1 MAGRG
6 FPRANRVQTSIWDTR
21 ITDANQTT
29 GDNFF
34 GAVGGPADLFL
45 IRDINGERQLEA
57 IQTNQ
62 AFVGSGDF
70 NGDGLFDLLI
80 NVDNPPGV
88 RTFLGLGELRV
99 RNVAA
104 QTRIIS
110 VAGIRLNPLKIC
122 AAFQRDNLRRH
133 F

>member
-57 IQTNQ
+57 IQ
-62 AFVGSGDF
+62 SGF
-70 NGDGLFDLLI
+70 
-80 NVDNPPGV
+80 
-88 RTFLGLGELRV
+88 RR
-99 RNVAA
+99 
-104 QTRIIS
+104 
-110 VAGIRLNPLKIC
+110 
-122 AAFQRDNLRRH
+122 LRRFQWRRVIRPPH
-133 F
+133 QR

>member
-57 IQTNQ
+57 IQTNGT
-62 AFVGSGDF
+62 ATV
-70 NGDGLFDLLI
+70 FDTSIPTRLSSARAISMATGYSTSSSTLI
-80 NVDNPPGV
+80 
-88 RTFLGLGELRV
+88 
-99 RNVAA
+99 
-104 QTRIIS
+104 
-110 VAGIRLNPLKIC
+110 IRPE
-122 AAFQRDNLRRH
+122 
-133 F
+133 